1 MISSQC
7 LWIILFHESSCNFPV
22 MFLMETLS
30 GKPEKRT
37 QQRIIFQQRVS
48 RFRTELVFV
57 LIPRDTNMIH
67 EVHL

>member
-1 MISSQC
+1 MIFSQC
-7 LWIILFHESSCNFPV
+7 LRIILFHESSCNFSV

-30 GKPEKRT
+30 EKPEKRT